1 MGRANKDCHQYWL
14 CLGGPAPP
22 RSASSKAGFA
32 FAATHDVGNLGY
44 DDGIGDGEVAVVDD
58 DDDCAAATVA
68 AKTESMASMAPVAKT
83 KDLVFFSLVIGV
95 NSC

>member
-1 MGRANKDCHQYWL
+1 M
-14 CLGGPAPP
+14 GGPAPP

-44 DDGIGDGEVAVVDD
+44 DDGIGDGEGAVVVVDD
-58 DDDCAAATVA
+58 DDDGAAATVA

>member
-1 MGRANKDCHQYWL
+1 M
-14 CLGGPAPP
+14 GGPAPP

-58 DDDCAAATVA
+58 DDDDGAAATVA